1 MFRIVA
7 NGFLVNNHFDTDEC
21 TEDCGFELQL
31 TIELCKLNKT
41 IDEVSFRDC
50 LENHFAPDYVNKPIN
65 PSKKW
70 KNVQKTS
77 LSTWLIHTALGSIHN
92 VPII

>member
-1 MFRIVA
+1 MFRNVA

-50 LENHFAPDYVNKPIN
+50 LENHFAPDYVRKSI
-65 PSKKW
+65 KKR
-70 KNVQKTS
+70 
-77 LSTWLIHTALGSIHN
+77 L
-92 VPII
+92 

>member
-1 MFRIVA
+1 MFRNVA

-31 TIELCKLNKT
+31 TFELCKLNKT

-50 LENHFAPDYVNKPIN
+50 LENNFAPDYVKKSIFKKLPIHF
-65 PSKKW
+65 
-70 KNVQKTS
+70 S
-77 LSTWLIHTALGSIHN
+77 LGN
-92 VPII
+92 